1 MSWSWTL
8 YRYLAIQF
16 LIGVVTIYAIFL
28 VLAFSIDIANLLER
42 TAGHSVPAAVA
53 VGMAILQLPDL
64 GQKMLP
70 FAILLGGVFTFVRLS
85 RSRELVAT
93 RAAGV
98 SAWDFL
104 LPPLTVAVFLGVF
117 AVTLFTPVS
126 ARMFSEFSALEA
138 RYVKGEESQLSV
150 SMNGLWLRQGDAR
163 QQSVI
168 HALRV
173 AEQGEHLE
181 DVLVFLYGPNN
192 HFIGRIDAQSA
203 QLKAHY
209 WVLKEAWV
217 SGTDGAGPVHHA
229 SFNLPTT
236 LTPEQIVESS
246 ASPDTLSF
254 WDLPGY
260 IRAAQAAGFS
270 AARYQLY
277 LYTLYALPA
286 LFAAMVFMAASF
298 SLRLG
303 REGGMPKVILFSAA
317 AGFAVYFFQDLT
329 SVLGRSG
336 AVPILLAATA
346 PALASI
352 LIGMTLVFS
361 QEDG

>member
-1 MSWSWTL
+1 M
-8 YRYLAIQF
+8 
-16 LIGVVTIYAIFL
+16 
-28 VLAFSIDIANLLER
+28 
-42 TAGHSVPAAVA
+42 H
-53 VGMAILQLPDL
+53 
-64 GQKMLP
+64 
-70 FAILLGGVFTFVRLS
+70 
-85 RSRELVAT
+85 
-93 RAAGV
+93 
-98 SAWDFL
+98 
-104 LPPLTVAVFLGVF
+104 
-117 AVTLFTPVS
+117 
-126 ARMFSEFSALEA
+126 
-138 RYVKGEESQLSV
+138 
-150 SMNGLWLRQGDAR
+150 GLWLRQGDEK

-181 DVLVFLYGPNN
+181 DVVVFLYGARD
-192 HFIGRIDAQSA
+192 HFIGRVDAESA
-203 QLKAHY
+203 QLHDRY
-209 WVLKEAWV
+209 WLMNNAWV
-217 SGTDGAGPVHHA
+217 SGAEGRPVHHA
-229 SFNLPTT
+229 SYSLPTT

-254 WDLPGY
+254 WDLPSY

-298 SLRLG
+298 SLKFGRDARLA
-303 REGGMPKVILFSAA
+303 KIILLSAA
-317 AGFAVYFFQDLT
+317 CGFGVYFFQDLT
-329 SVLGRSG
+329 SVLGKSG

-352 LIGMTLVFS
+352 LIGMTLVFN

>member
-8 YRYLAIQF
+8 YRYLAMQF
-16 LIGVVTIYAIFL
+16 LIGVATVYAIFL
-28 VLAFSIDIANLLER
+28 VLALSIDIVDLLNR
-42 TAGHSVPAAVA
+42 TAGHNVSTSIAI
-53 VGMAILQLPDL
+53 GMAVLQLPNL

-104 LPPLTVAVFLGVF
+104 MPPLTVAVLIGVF
-117 AVTLFTPVS
+117 VVTLFTPVS
-126 ARMFSEFSALEA
+126 ARMFSEFAGLEA
-138 RYVKGEESQLSV
+138 RYVKGQESQLSV
-150 SMNGLWLRQGDAR
+150 SMNGLWLRQGDEKH
-163 QQSVI
+163 QSVI

-173 AEQGEHLE
+173 ARQGEHLE
-181 DVLVFLYGPNN
+181 DVVVFLYGPSDR
-192 HFIGRIDAQSA
+192 FTGRIDAKTA
-203 QLKAHY
+203 QLHDGY
-209 WVLKEAWV
+209 WVMNDAFV
-217 SGTDGAGPVHHA
+217 SGAGGSPVKHA
-229 SFNLPTT
+229 SYRLPTT
-236 LTPEQIVESS
+236 LTAEQIVESS

-270 AARYQLY
+270 ATKYQLY

-298 SLRLG
+298 SLRFG
-303 REGGMPKVILFSAA
+303 RDIGLIKVILLSAA
-317 AGFAVYFFQDLT
+317 TGFGVLFFQDLT
-329 SVLGRSG
+329 NALGRSG

-346 PALASI
+346 PALVSI
-352 LIGMTLVFS
+352 LISMALVFS